1 MVKYSALFLALLLD
15 WLRNFWVWSM
25 STHLPLS
32 AHTSSPKC
40 VEETMM
46 VTTAKKSLI
55 KSVGVCLILA
65 KQPTFR
71 DTIPAFTREMASD
84 ERLQKFH
91 ADDVW
96 LPRSWSA
103 VLLIG
108 WRAPP
113 VRSTARSRY
122 WCVIS
127 MEFLWS
133 FLRFHF
139 TGKPGVVSRNVGCFL
154 RLLKLNDHH
163 CKSLLIFCQMYNFWG
178 SVILAKSNLDRGLG
192 NLWTSRSLP

>member
-15 WLRNFWVWSM
+15 WLPNFWVLSM
-25 STHLPLS
+25 STRLPLS
-32 AHTSSPKC
+32 AHTSSPKY

-71 DTIPAFTREMASD
+71 ETIPAFPREMASD

-91 ADDVW
+91 ANDVS
-96 LPRSWSA
+96 LPRSWSV

-133 FLRFHF
+133 FLRCHF

-154 RLLKLNDHH
+154 RLLKVAFNILSNVEI
-163 CKSLLIFCQMYNFWG
+163 LG
-178 SVILAKSNLDRGLG
+178 SVI
-192 NLWTSRSLP
+192 